1 MADVGTPAPLDDL
14 RRRLAA
20 LDELPAAPASN
31 VRSQYRDVRNRVVA
45 EASAM
50 FDRGLDDA
58 QREEQVRHLLDR
70 ILEEEDVQVS
80 PTERRGFV
88 RQILSETF
96 GLGPLDDLLIDDSI
110 TEIMCNGPDK
120 VYVERNGRIEL
131 IDLTFADEAQLR
143 AVINRIARAS
153 GRRID
158 ESSPMVDARMADG
171 SRMNAVLPPLAL
183 NGPVLTIRRFP
194 SERLTP
200 DALVAMGTYTPE
212 LMQMLSECVRSRRN
226 IVVSGGTSS
235 GKTTAL
241 NVLSSF
247 IDEKERI
254 VTIEDSAELTMQQ
267 PHVITLEARPPN
279 AEGEGEVT
287 IRDLVRN
294 ALRMRPDRLVI
305 GECRAGEALDML
317 QAMNTG
323 HEGSLTT
330 VHANSARDALRR
342 LETMVL
348 MAGFDLPVRAIR
360 DQMASTIQLVLQL
373 ERQPNGR
380 RAVKSLTEVYGIE
393 DDTIHFQDLFVLDP
407 ATNKLRVAA
416 VPTFQKLLDD
426 DKAQHTEP
434 VPAATDGSEGRSR

>member
-1 MADVGTPAPLDDL
+1 MVDVGTNASLDDL

-20 LDELPAAPASN
+20 LDESPAAGSEDLPL
-31 VRSQYRDVRNRVVA
+31 YRQVRNRVVS

-58 QREEQVRHLLDR
+58 QREVQVRQLLDR
-70 ILEEEDVQVS
+70 ILEEEDLQVS

-88 RQILSETF
+88 RQILSDTF
-96 GLGPLDDLLIDDSI
+96 GLGPLDDLLTDDSV
-110 TEIMCNGPDK
+110 TEIMCNGPERI
-120 VYVERNGRIEL
+120 YVERRGTIEL
-131 IDLTFADEAQLR
+131 TDLAFADEAQLR
-143 AVINRIARAS
+143 AIINRIARSS

-171 SRMNAVLPPLAL
+171 SRMNAILPPLAL

-194 SERLTP
+194 NERLTA

-212 LMQMLSECVRSRRN
+212 LMRMLAACVRGRLN

-247 IDEKERI
+247 IDPRERI

-294 ALRMRPDRLVI
+294 ALRMRPDRLII

-323 HEGSLTT
+323 HDGSLTT
-330 VHANSARDALRR
+330 LHANTPRDALAR

-348 MAGFDLPVRAIR
+348 MAGMDLPVKAIR
-360 DQMASTIQLVLQL
+360 EQIAS
-373 ERQPNGR
+373 
-380 RAVKSLTEVYGIE
+380 AVHMIVQQTRFS
-393 DDTIHFQDLFVLDP
+393 
-407 ATNKLRVAA
+407 
-416 VPTFQKLLDD
+416 
-426 DKAQHTEP
+426 
-434 VPAATDGSEGRSR
+434 DGSRRVTYISEVSGMEVDIVTMQDIFYFKQEGFNEEGKVRGRYVATGFVPRFYDDLQRRGIPVNMGIFREE